1 MNTLSTGRVK
11 SIDLLRGLIM
21 IIMALDHTR
30 DYFHADAFKFDPMDL
45 DKTTVLLYF
54 TRWITHLCA
63 PIFVLLA
70 GTSAFISG
78 QRKRKKELASFL
90 VKRGLWLIFLELT
103 VVNFAWFFNIRFSFI
118 LLAVIWILGVCM
130 ISLAGLIFLPKK
142 VILWIGLILVFGHN
156 LLDRI
161 HFPQHDAMGFLW
173 GLLHD
178 QKIFI
183 VGHETIL
190 EVYHVIPWIG
200 VMALGYCLGSLYAN
214 GFDASKRKK
223 ILLRLGIASILLFII
238 VRFINVYGNQT
249 PWLNQKSP
257 VYSFL
262 SFLNISK
269 YPPSLD
275 YLLITEGIG
284 LVFLSLTEDV
294 SNRLTKFISVYG
306 RVPLFYYLLHL
317 YFIHLFAML
326 AAVLTG
332 YKWTDMIGFTTWINY
347 MPNLQGYGFGL
358 GTVYLVWIVIVLLLY
373 PLCKWYDRYKASHK
387 GIWWLGY
394 L

>member
-1 MNTLSTGRVK
+1 MNTLTAGRVK

-45 DKTTVLLYF
+45 EKTTVLLYF

-70 GTSAFISG
+70 GTSAFNSG
-78 QRKRKKELASFL
+78 QRKTKKELAGFL

-103 VVNFAWFFNIRFSFI
+103 VVNFAWFFNVRFSLI

-130 ISLAGLIFLPKK
+130 IFLAGFIFLPKK
-142 VILWIGLILVFGHN
+142 IILWIGLILVFGHN

-161 HFPQHDAMGFLW
+161 HSPQHDALGFLW

-183 VGHETIL
+183 IGHETIL
-190 EVYHVIPWIG
+190 EIYHVIPWIG

-223 ILLRLGIASILLFII
+223 ILFLLGIASILLFII
-238 VRFINVYGNQT
+238 VRTINVYGDQT

-257 VYSFL
+257 VYSLL
-262 SFLNISK
+262 SFLNLSK

-326 AAVLTG
+326 AAVLIG
-332 YKWTDMIGFTTWINY
+332 YKWTDMTGFTTWINF
-347 MPNLQGYGFGL
+347 MPNLQGFGFNL
-358 GTVYLVWIVIVLLLY
+358 GVVYLIWISIVILLY
-373 PLCKWYDRYKASHK
+373 PLCKKYDHYKASHK
-387 GIWWLGY
+387 GTWWLGY